1 MDVITVLDI
10 IEAVVLIIITI
21 GGVIFGTIKLIQSK
35 SSNAKTEAIEQTNKD
50 IEAIKKEHDTELNE
64 IHVEMNEIT
73 QRLDE
78 LDNWRKDMN
87 GQLKLINER
96 QKFTNQILEEQK
108 NNLVLV
114 THSLQTV
121 STNLAVLNESV
132 KLSSH
137 LKN

>member
-1 MDVITVLDI
+1 MDFLAVLDI
-10 IEAVVLIIITI
+10 IQAIVLIIITV

-35 SSNAKTEAIEQTNKD
+35 SSNAKSEAIEQTNKD
-50 IEAIKKEHDTELNE
+50 IESVRKDHDVELKE

-114 THSLQTV
+114 THSLHTV

-132 KLSSH
+132 KSSH
-137 LKN
+137 SKN

>member
-1 MDVITVLDI
+1 MLDI
-10 IEAVVLIIITI
+10 IQGIVLIIIAI

-35 SSNAKTEAIEQTNKD
+35 SSNAKSEALEQTNKD
-50 IEAIKKEHDTELNE
+50 IESVRKIHDVELKE
-64 IHVEMNEIT
+64 IHTEMNEIT

-114 THSLQTV
+114 THSLHTV

-132 KLSSH
+132 KSSH
-137 LKN
+137 LKD